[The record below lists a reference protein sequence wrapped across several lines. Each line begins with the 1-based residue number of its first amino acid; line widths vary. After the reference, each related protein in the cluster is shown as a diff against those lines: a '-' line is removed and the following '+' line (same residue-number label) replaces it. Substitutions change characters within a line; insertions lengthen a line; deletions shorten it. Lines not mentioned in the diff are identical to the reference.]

1 LASALGL
8 PLPAA
13 LWANS
18 RLLLDLDQHSTS
30 LLHIDSEIPEISILR
45 TFRSHACPTGE
56 EFVHH
61 SFEVFVRCLQG
72 GRCTICI
79 GLHKSAFSR
88 RHSIEN
94 VVIVLEL
101 CALL

>member
-1 LASALGL
+1 MGELEAFAGLGSALDISV
-8 PLPAA
+8 AY
-13 LWANS
+13 
-18 RLLLDLDQHSTS
+18 
-30 LLHIDSEIPEISILR
+30 DSEIPEISILR